1 MIFISHL
8 IADEQMKELLTFTK
22 AGVESIEFSIAENL
36 DCLDKTMLSYEKRL
50 RLMGCEQL
58 ILHGP
63 FLDLNPMSYDSQIR
77 RITMQRY
84 QQCYLAA
91 QKLGAQK
98 IVYHSCFLP
107 RIYLPIGWAE
117 RVSEFYLEFL
127 ADKDSSIQIVMEN
140 VLDPSPELL
149 AEVAQSVRHP
159 AFSLCLDLGHAHC
172 YSSVPLSEWISCL
185 FSFITHLHLHDNCG
199 QADSHLALG
208 KGNIPFTQLLP
219 DLLSKNPTVSL
230 ECSSQKDL
238 LSGWKLIRNLQK
250 GQSSD

>member
-8 IADEQMKELLTFTK
+8 IPDEQMKELLTLTK
-22 AGVESIEFSIAENL
+22 AGVESIEFSVSENL
-36 DCLDKTMLSYEKRL
+36 DRLDQTMLSYEKRL
-50 RLMGCEQL
+50 RFMGCEQL

-77 RITMQRY
+77 RVTMQRY

-117 RVSEFYLEFL
+117 RVSEFYQEFL
-127 ADKDSSIQIVMEN
+127 ADKDTSIQIVMEN
-140 VLDPSPELL
+140 VLDPSPKLL
-149 AEVAQSVRHP
+149 TEVARSVCHP

-172 YSSVPLSEWISCL
+172 YSSVSLSEWISCL
-185 FSFITHLHLHDNCG
+185 SPFIDHLHLHDNCG
-199 QADSHLALG
+199 QSDFHLALG
-208 KGNIPFTQLLP
+208 KGNIPFAQILP
-219 DLLSKNPTVSL
+219 DLLLKNPTVSL
-230 ECSSQKDL
+230 ECSDAKDL
-238 LSGWKLIRNLQK
+238 FSSWEFLRSFQK
-250 GQSSD
+250 KQNND